1 MAVQIKEIEEKT
13 GLERSSIRFYES
25 EGLIHP
31 KRLDN
36 GYREYRDE
44 DLEALYRIKL
54 LRSFGAAVEEVKEV
68 FTKKKTLQA
77 FLRDRSSELHKTKDA
92 TTFAE
97 ELCQEII
104 KEDISLEELDGKKY
118 LNFLNDKEK
127 STGRKYYEKIKLPA
141 MDRKECVRRFTAR
154 MFDLFFYKLIA
165 MTIRALI
172 FGQILRNDTILN
184 HTADVVIAL
193 ILMFF
198 LEPVLLSRFGRTPG
212 KYIMGIELRDESGEY
227 LSYPALKYR
236 TKGVMVKGMAFF
248 IPILSWYFM
257 YKSYQMVML
266 GESLPWE
273 DLREV
278 YSFRELRNI
287 ELNLFIGAIL
297 FYSVMSVFI
306 QRVQT
311 LPPNRGNLTLTE
323 YVENYR
329 YYAKYLNVSYED
341 YDFDDYG
348 QWVRNKERDPFQLD
362 LIYREIPMFKYYVRD
377 NRLEEVS
384 FEIHV
389 KNKKLPIATYE
400 IEMTLAYLAMVGA
413 QKDVGILDLNPSS
426 EIFDMGPLAQTSG
439 EIQRDGVKVSS
450 EISYEGY
457 ENRVGLRPL
466 LPIDDS
472 DIHEFSLRY
481 RIIVP

>member
-1 MAVQIKEIEEKT
+1 MQIKEVEEKT
-13 GLERSSIRFYES
+13 GLERSSIRFYEK

-31 KRLDN
+31 RRLEN
-36 GYREYRDE
+36 GYREYGE
-44 DLEALYRIKL
+44 ENLEALYKIKL
-54 LRSFGAAVEEVKEV
+54 LRSLGATVEEVKEV
-68 FTKKKTLQA
+68 FSGGTALGS
-77 FLRDRSSELHKTKDA
+77 FLTNRGSELQKAIDA
-92 TTFAE
+92 TSFAE

-104 KEDISLEELDGKKY
+104 QEDVSLEDLDGEKY
-118 LNFLNDKEK
+118 LNRLNDKEK

-154 MFDLFFYKLIA
+154 MLDLYVYKLMV
-165 MTIRALI
+165 MTIRTLI

-198 LEPVLLSRFGRTPG
+198 LEPVLLSRFGTTLG
-212 KYIMGIELRDESGEY
+212 KYVMGIELRDESGEY
-227 LSYPALKYR
+227 MSYPVLKFR
-236 TKGVMVKGMAFF
+236 TKGIMVKGMAFF
-248 IPILSWYFM
+248 IPVLSWYFM
-257 YKSYQMVML
+257 YRSYQLVMQ

-273 DLREV
+273 DHSEV
-278 YSFRELRNI
+278 YSFRKLRNL
-287 ELNLFIGAIL
+287 ELNLFIGVIL

-311 LPPNRGNLTLTE
+311 LPPNRGDLTLAE

-348 QWVRNKERDPFQLD
+348 QWVRNKERDPFHLD

-426 EIFDMGPLAQTSG
+426 EIFGMGPLAQTSG

-481 RIIVP
+481 RMIVP

>member
-1 MAVQIKEIEEKT
+1 MQIKEVEEKT
-13 GLERSSIRFYES
+13 GLERSSIRFYEK

-31 KRLDN
+31 MRLEN
-36 GYREYRDE
+36 GYREYGEE
-44 DLEALYRIKL
+44 DLEALYKIML
-54 LRSFGAAVEEVKEV
+54 LRSLGATVEEVKEV
-68 FTKKKTLQA
+68 FSEGITLGSFLTKRGNELQKA
-77 FLRDRSSELHKTKDA
+77 KDA
-92 TTFAE
+92 TSFAE

-104 KEDISLEELDGKKY
+104 REDISLEELDGEKY
-118 LNFLNDKEK
+118 LNLLNDKEK

-141 MDRKECVRRFTAR
+141 MGPKECVRRFTAR

-198 LEPVLLSRFGRTPG
+198 LEPVFLSRFGITPG

-227 LSYPALKYR
+227 MSYQSLKYR
-236 TKGVMVKGMAFF
+236 TKGVIVKGMAFF
-248 IPILSWYFM
+248 IPVLSWYFLF
-257 YKSYQMVML
+257 KSYQMVML

-273 DLREV
+273 DQREV
-278 YSFRELRNI
+278 YSFRKLRNI
-287 ELNLFIGAIL
+287 ELNLFIGSVL
-297 FYSVMSVFI
+297 FYIVMSVFI

-311 LPPNRGNLTLTE
+311 LPPNRGDLTLAE
-323 YVENYR
+323 YAENFR
-329 YYAKYLNVSYED
+329 YYCKYLNVSYED

-377 NRLEEVS
+377 NHLEEVS

-400 IEMTLAYLAMVGA
+400 MEMTLAYLAMVGA

-426 EIFDMGPLAQTSG
+426 EIFVMGPLAQTSG
-439 EIQRDGVKVSS
+439 GIQREGVKASS
-450 EISYEGY
+450 EISYKGY
-457 ENRVGLRPL
+457 ENRFGLRPL

>member
-1 MAVQIKEIEEKT
+1 MQIKEVEEKT
-13 GLERSSIRFYES
+13 GLERSSIRFYEK

-31 KRLDN
+31 RRLEN
-36 GYREYRDE
+36 GYREYGEE
-44 DLEALYRIKL
+44 DLQALYKIKL
-54 LRSFGAAVEEVKEV
+54 LRSLGATVEEVKEV
-68 FTKKKTLQA
+68 FSGGIALGS
-77 FLRDRSSELHKTKDA
+77 FLTERGSELQKAKDA
-92 TTFAE
+92 TSFAE

-104 KEDISLEELDGKKY
+104 REDLSLEELDGEKY
-118 LNFLNDKEK
+118 LNLLYDKEK

-141 MDRKECVRRFTAR
+141 MDRKECIRRFTAR
-154 MFDLFFYKLIA
+154 MLDLYVYKLMV
-165 MTIRALI
+165 MTIRTLI

-198 LEPVLLSRFGRTPG
+198 LEPVLLSRFGATLG
-212 KYIMGIELRDESGEY
+212 KYVMGIELRDESGEY
-227 LSYPALKYR
+227 ISYPVLKFR

-248 IPILSWYFM
+248 IPVLSWYFM
-257 YKSYQMVML
+257 YRSYQLVMQ

-273 DLREV
+273 DQSEV
-278 YSFRELRNI
+278 YSFRKLRNL
-287 ELNLFIGAIL
+287 EQNLFIGAVL
-297 FYSVMSVFI
+297 FYTVLSVFI
-306 QRVQT
+306 QRIQT
-311 LPPNRGNLTLTE
+311 LPPNRGDLTLAE
-323 YVENYR
+323 YAENYR

-348 QWVRNKERDPFQLD
+348 QWVRNKERDPFHLD

-377 NRLEEVS
+377 NRIEEVS

-400 IEMTLAYLAMVGA
+400 MEMTLAYLAMVGA

-426 EIFDMGPLAQTSG
+426 EIFVMGPLAQTSG
-439 EIQRDGVKVSS
+439 EIQREGVKASS

>member
-1 MAVQIKEIEEKT
+1 MQIKEVEERT
-13 GLERSSIRFYES
+13 GLERSSIRFYEK

-31 KRLDN
+31 RRLEN
-36 GYREYRDE
+36 GYREYGEE
-44 DLEALYRIKL
+44 DLQALYKIKL
-54 LRSFGAAVEEVKEV
+54 LRSLGATVEEVKEI
-68 FTKKKTLQA
+68 FSGGTALGS
-77 FLRDRSSELHKTKDA
+77 FLTNRGSELQKAKDA
-92 TTFAE
+92 TSFAE

-104 KEDISLEELDGKKY
+104 QEDVSLEELDGEKY
-118 LNFLNDKEK
+118 LNLLYDKEK

-141 MDRKECVRRFTAR
+141 MDRKECIRRFTAR
-154 MFDLFFYKLIA
+154 MLDLYVYKLIA
-165 MTIRALI
+165 MTIRTLI

-198 LEPVLLSRFGRTPG
+198 LEPVLLSRFGATLG
-212 KYIMGIELRDESGEY
+212 KYVMGIELRDESGEY
-227 LSYPALKYR
+227 MSYPVLKFR

-248 IPILSWYFM
+248 IPVLSWYFM
-257 YKSYQMVML
+257 YRSYQLVMQ

-273 DLREV
+273 DQSEV
-278 YSFRELRNI
+278 YSFRKLRNI
-287 ELNLFIGAIL
+287 ELNLFIGSVL
-297 FYSVMSVFI
+297 FYIVMSVFI

-311 LPPNRGNLTLTE
+311 LPPNRGDLTLAE
-323 YVENYR
+323 YAENFR
-329 YYAKYLNVSYED
+329 YYAKYLNVSYDD

-348 QWVRNKERDPFQLD
+348 QWVRTKERDPFQLD

-400 IEMTLAYLAMVGA
+400 IEMTIAYLAMVGA

-481 RIIVP
+481 RMIVP

>member
-1 MAVQIKEIEEKT
+1 
-13 GLERSSIRFYES
+13 
-25 EGLIHP
+25 
-31 KRLDN
+31 
-36 GYREYRDE
+36 
-44 DLEALYRIKL
+44 
-54 LRSFGAAVEEVKEV
+54 
-68 FTKKKTLQA
+68 
-77 FLRDRSSELHKTKDA
+77 
-92 TTFAE
+92 
-97 ELCQEII
+97 
-104 KEDISLEELDGKKY
+104 
-118 LNFLNDKEK
+118 
-127 STGRKYYEKIKLPA
+127 

-154 MFDLFFYKLIA
+154 MLDLYVYKLMV

-198 LEPVLLSRFGRTPG
+198 LEPVLLSRFGTTLG
-212 KYIMGIELRDESGEY
+212 KYVMGIELRDESGEY
-227 LSYPALKYR
+227 ISYPVLKFR

-248 IPILSWYFM
+248 IPVLSWYFM
-257 YKSYQMVML
+257 YRSYQMVMQ
-266 GESLPWE
+266 GERLPWE
-273 DLREV
+273 DQSEV
-278 YSFRELRNI
+278 YSFRKLHNLEQ
-287 ELNLFIGAIL
+287 NLFIGVIL
-297 FYSVMSVFI
+297 FYTVLSVFI

-311 LPPNRGNLTLTE
+311 LPPNRGDLTLAE
-323 YVENYR
+323 YAENYR
-329 YYAKYLNVSYED
+329 YYARYLNVSYEG

-348 QWVRNKERDPFQLD
+348 QWVRNKERDPFHLD

>member
-1 MAVQIKEIEEKT
+1 MQIKEVEEKT
-13 GLERSSIRFYES
+13 GLERSSIRFYEK

-31 KRLDN
+31 RRLEN
-36 GYREYRDE
+36 GYREYGEE
-44 DLEALYRIKL
+44 DLEALYKIML
-54 LRSFGAAVEEVKEV
+54 LRSLGATVEEVKEV
-68 FTKKKTLQA
+68 FSGGTALGS
-77 FLRDRSSELHKTKDA
+77 FLTNRGSELQKAKDA
-92 TTFAE
+92 TSFAE

-104 KEDISLEELDGKKY
+104 QEDVSLEDLDGEKY
-118 LNFLNDKEK
+118 LNRLNDKEK

-154 MFDLFFYKLIA
+154 MLDLYVYKLMV

-198 LEPVLLSRFGRTPG
+198 LEPVLLSRFGTTLG
-212 KYIMGIELRDESGEY
+212 KYVMGIELRDESGEY
-227 LSYPALKYR
+227 ISYPVLKFR

-248 IPILSWYFM
+248 IPVLSWYFM
-257 YKSYQMVML
+257 YRSYQMVMQ
-266 GESLPWE
+266 GERLPWE
-273 DLREV
+273 DQSEV
-278 YSFRELRNI
+278 YSFRKLHNLEQ
-287 ELNLFIGAIL
+287 NLFIGVIL
-297 FYSVMSVFI
+297 FYTVLSVFI

-311 LPPNRGNLTLTE
+311 LPPNRGDLTLAE
-323 YVENYR
+323 YAENYR
-329 YYAKYLNVSYED
+329 YYARYLNVSYEG

-348 QWVRNKERDPFQLD
+348 QWVRNKERDPFHLD